1 MFWLDQQSRH
11 LQKEAERMKG
21 HVSVQESTV
30 SRTGSILAITMI
42 AVDEFYKLN
51 FEFPR
56 LGAQLLTSLCG
67 RNASKFSLGTDPM
80 I

>member
-11 LQKEAERMKG
+11 LQKEAERMTG

-56 LGAQLLTSLCG
+56 LGAQLLTSQCG